1 MTVRLFVIGSL
12 LAVVAGVVSFGL
24 TITQLAPGTAGPVG
38 FTLFFL
44 SLFVAVASLAALLGY
59 AVRRIVLPR
68 TFPAYLVRTSVR
80 QGVLLGIFV
89 TFLLFLQLLRLYQ
102 WWIGLIAIAVFISL
116 ELVFLS
122 YDRVNRRQ
130 PEKD

>member
-44 SLFVAVASLAALLGY
+44 SLFVAVASLAALIGY

-68 TFPAYLVRTSVR
+68 IFPAYLVRTSVR

-89 TFLLFLQLLRLYQ
+89 TLLLFLQLLRLYQ
-102 WWIGLIAIAVFISL
+102 WWIGLISIAVFISL

-122 YDRVNRRQ
+122 YDQVNRRSNE
-130 PEKD
+130 P

>member
-1 MTVRLFVIGSL
+1 MTVRLFVVGSL
-12 LAVVAGVVSFGL
+12 LALLAGGGSFAL

-38 FTLFFL
+38 FALFFL
-44 SLFVAVASLAALLGY
+44 SLFVAVASVAGLAGY
-59 AVRRIVLPR
+59 VVRRVVLPR

-80 QGVLLGIFV
+80 QGVLLGVFV
-89 TFLLFLQLLRLYQ
+89 TLLLFLQLIRLYQ
-102 WWIGLIAIAVFISL
+102 WWVGLIIIAVFVSF

-130 PEKD
+130 PAAG

>member
-1 MTVRLFVIGSL
+1 MTVRLFIIGSL
-12 LAVVAGVVSFGL
+12 LAVVAGAVSFGL
-24 TITQLAPGTAGPVG
+24 TITQLAPSTAGPVG

-44 SLFVAVASLAALLGY
+44 SLFVAVASLAALAGY

-80 QGVLLGIFV
+80 QGVLLGMFI
-89 TFLLFLQLLRLYQ
+89 TLLLFLQLLRLYQ
-102 WWIGLIAIAVFISL
+102 WWIGLIAIAVCISL

-130 PEKD
+130 PEEN